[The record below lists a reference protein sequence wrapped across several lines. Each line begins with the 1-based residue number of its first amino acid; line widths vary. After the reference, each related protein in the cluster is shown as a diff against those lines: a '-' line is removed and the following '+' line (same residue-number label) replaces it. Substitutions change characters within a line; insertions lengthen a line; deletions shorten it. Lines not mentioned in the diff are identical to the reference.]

1 MTLKN
6 RVICKYRN
14 HIHHKSCNLFH
25 IFTQTKQMFLINRN
39 MPEQQV
45 KQVLHDS
52 AFTMKHCK
60 AGVDTIIV
68 RRQQDRRYCILFTYM
83 KGGLDVFFYRFIA
96 YHDLKVPCVV
106 VCKYE
111 FKELIGWEMNE
122 ILLKKTQK
130 GGFNLR
136 FKCDSNSSCEHVERP
151 LYRSVSWLLECVSG
165 IQVLHQKYVFLLRLK
180 KSDAVRRV
188 MT

>member
-1 MTLKN
+1 
-6 RVICKYRN
+6 
-14 HIHHKSCNLFH
+14 
-25 IFTQTKQMFLINRN
+25 MFLINRN

-83 KGGLDVFFYRFIA
+83 KGGLDFFFFT
-96 YHDLKVPCVV
+96 DLLHTMICVV

-122 ILLKKTQK
+122 SLLKNPKK
-130 GGFNLR
+130 GAL
-136 FKCDSNSSCEHVERP
+136 
-151 LYRSVSWLLECVSG
+151 
-165 IQVLHQKYVFLLRLK
+165 I
-180 KSDAVRRV
+180 
-188 MT
+188 